1 MSIIIRPRRDWGAEA
16 PKKTLAQISSRRPYL
31 FLHHSGGKLSGTPA
45 QQVKKVQDIGFSR
58 GFSDISYTWLLTP
71 DGQFWE
77 GRSPYVSGA
86 HTIGYNVTGHALAL
100 VGNFSVSPLT
110 DLLVERIQEFRAWAI
125 EQGLLIRPERPWVP
139 SQRSP
144 QQGHYTPHRAVKA
157 TGCPGDNTMAK
168 LDAINSRE
176 GTTVDDEDV
185 EEIQRML
192 ASAGFDPGP
201 IDGDVGPLTKA
212 ALAEALSVL
221 EVHRTATAVHVTEKA
236 ELRDEL
242 AELGRRLTAGSAVV
256 AAQASELEAARAE
269 LAASV
274 ADLAEANAQLADC
287 REGPGEVTEAIR
299 TIARLVS
306 DSPR

>member
-1 MSIIIRPRRDWGAEA
+1 VAEG
-16 PKKTLAQISSRRPYL
+16 PKKALTLRSSRRPYL
-31 FLHHSGGKLSGTPA
+31 FLHHSGGNLSGTPA
-45 QQVKKVQDIGFSR
+45 RQVKKVQDIGFSR

-86 HTIGYNVTGHALAL
+86 HTLGYNDTGHALCL
-100 VGNFSVSPLT
+100 VGNFSVSPMT
-110 DLLVERIQEFRAWAI
+110 DELVERIREFREWAI
-125 EQGLLIRPERPWVP
+125 EQGHLIRPERPWVP
-139 SQRSP
+139 AHRKP
-144 QQGHYTPHRAVKA
+144 QQGHYTPHKWVKA

-176 GTTVDDEDV
+176 GTTVDDTEDV

-192 ASAGFDPGP
+192 AGAGFDPGP

-221 EVHRTATAVHVTEKA
+221 EVHRTATAVHVTEKG
-236 ELRDEL
+236 ELRDEIAGL
-242 AELGRRLTAGSAVV
+242 ERRLTNTTAV
-256 AAQASELEAARAE
+256 AAARASELETARVE

-274 ADLAEANAQLADC
+274 ADLAEANAQLEDC
-287 REGPGEVTEAIR
+287 REGPGEVIEAIR